1 MTRLPDVKW
10 RPLTLADMTR
20 ESPLLLD
27 LTFVLSDQQIADL
40 EEQKRAFFWRIGR
53 ETPRQKVERL
63 VLEDRAARNDGR
75 WVPVWRKL
83 HEGIPCRVRGS
94 RVTIDRRRRYRWE
107 YRR

>member
-1 MTRLPDVKW
+1 
-10 RPLTLADMTR
+10 MTR
-20 ESPLLLD
+20 ETPTLLD
-27 LTFVLSDQQIADL
+27 LTFVPSDEQIADL
-40 EEQKRAFFWRIGR
+40 EEQRRAFFERIRR

-63 VLEDRAARNDGR
+63 VREDHAACNDGR